1 LQDPLFERWSKTN
14 MDTGCWKALEEME
27 EMEEFNFKNTPSPAF
42 RDLSPSGSAIQN
54 SPV

>member
-1 LQDPLFERWSKTN
+1 
-14 MDTGCWKALEEME
+14 MDTGCWKTLEKME
-27 EMEEFNFKNTPSPAF
+27 EMEEIMQMEELNFKNTPNPAF